1 MQWSIERTTLV
12 FAAMVWLA
20 ILGVIV
26 GKNVGSGDAAAEEA
40 TATGTTALPSQNV
53 ETHTGVVESTT
64 AGVATGEP
72 AGAATWGVERVRRSS
87 TARWPTPSPAPTGLT
102 YDAKS
107 KTLLVSDGE
116 VDEGPLWQGR
126 NLFLVARNGDLRA
139 ARTLVKAM
147 NEGEG
152 ISWYG
157 PGNVLFVVDDA
168 RTAIFSFGAGSDGKI
183 GTLDDTVLRLL
194 ETERWGSVNPEG
206 VAFRA
211 QHGRVNMLIWTDAGM
226 RRGDANRVFAVKQS
240 RDHRFGTDDD
250 VMSRFS
256 TSAPPFGYTENEG
269 VFYDPRR
276 KSLFLVSSEQ
286 CPIFETTLG
295 GKILRTIG
303 TSAIC
308 APGTATTGFSDLA
321 FAPGTDGSP
330 RRLYLADHGE
340 DHDPFQRNDNDGE
353 VYQVK
358 IVAGP

>member
-1 MQWSIERTTLV
+1 MQWSIERTVLV

-26 GKNVGSGDAAAEEA
+26 GKNVGSGATAAEEA
-40 TATGTTALPSQNV
+40 TATGTTALPSQNG
-53 ETHTGVVESTT
+53 ETHTGAVESTT

-72 AGAATWGVERVRRSS
+72 AGAAPWGVERVRKSS

-107 KTLLVSDGE
+107 KKLLISDGE
-116 VDEGPLWQGR
+116 VDEGPLWRGR
-126 NLFLVARNGDLRA
+126 NLFLVARNGHLRA
-139 ARTLVKAM
+139 TLSLVNAT
-147 NEGEG
+147 NEAEG

-157 PGNVLFVVDDA
+157 PGQVLFVAGDS
-168 RTAIFSFGAGSDGKI
+168 RSAIFRFGPGSDRNI
-183 GTLDDTVLRLL
+183 GTGDDTVEEVLD
-194 ETERWGSVNPEG
+194 TERWGSSNPEG

-211 QHGRVNMLIWTDAGM
+211 QHGRVNMLIWSDAGM
-226 RRGDANRVFAVKQS
+226 RRGDANRIFKVKQG

-286 CPIFETTLG
+286 CSIFETTLG
-295 GKILRTIG
+295 GRIVRTID

-308 APGTATTGFSDLA
+308 APGTATTGFSDLV

-358 IVAGP
+358 IVAGL